1 VKLRS
6 HLEFSETN
14 PVRPAHRSP
23 LEFVS
28 PSNGAED
35 ERTKN
40 VISASCYCATPPGS
54 KNVSVTE
61 VSVVMMRKASVVV
74 LGMGLVLG
82 LAPAAYAQ
90 LTRTWVSGVGDD
102 VNPCSRTAPCK
113 TFAGAISKTADG
125 GFINALDSGGFGAV
139 TITKSI
145 TIDGEGAHAGI
156 LVGGGS
162 SGVVI
167 NAPGKKVTLRNLSID
182 GPSVTLIAAFG
193 VRVIAAA
200 EVHVE
205 KCLIGR
211 FSSHAIDF
219 SPAGGAEGFID
230 DVTAISNGGSAVS
243 VSTGRVSIN
252 RLDAYTNDA
261 AVFVRGTAIATVRD
275 SIAVGGSVGFGANT
289 VPGAVLNL
297 ENSTSTHNAN
307 GILVASGATVRVSN
321 SLIVSNTST
330 GLNNGGGGSVIIS
343 LSGNIVTGNPTDGSF
358 SSTVIKQ

>member
-1 VKLRS
+1 MRKS
-6 HLEFSETN
+6 
-14 PVRPAHRSP
+14 SP
-23 LEFVS
+23 LFLCLGFVF
-28 PSNGAED
+28 G
-35 ERTKN
+35 
-40 VISASCYCATPPGS
+40 VAS
-54 KNVSVTE
+54 
-61 VSVVMMRKASVVV
+61 
-74 LGMGLVLG
+74 
-82 LAPAAYAQ
+82 LAHAQ
-90 LTRTWVSGVGDD
+90 APRTWVSGVGDD

-125 GFINALDSGGFGAV
+125 GFINVLDSGGFGAV

-145 TIDGEGAHAGI
+145 TIDGEGSHAAI
-156 LVGGGS
+156 LAGGGS
-162 SGVVI
+162 SGVII

-182 GPSVTLIAAFG
+182 SPSVSLIATFG
-193 VRVIAAA
+193 VRVLAAA

-205 KCLIGR
+205 KCWIGR

-219 SPAGGAEGFID
+219 SPSGGAEGFID

-289 VPGAVLNL
+289 VPGAVLNI
-297 ENSTSTHNAN
+297 EHSTATHNAN
-307 GILVASGATVRVSN
+307 GVLVAAGATVRVSN
-321 SLIVSNTST
+321 SMIVSNTAT

-343 LSGNIVTGNPTDGSF
+343 LQGNSVTGNPTDGVF